1 MKLFTKYMTR
11 NDCYTAGR
19 KITHKGIMVH
29 STASVRLLSNMK
41 MVNPNV

>member
-19 KITHKGIMVH
+19 KITPRNHG
-29 STASVRLLSNMK
+29 TFDGCAGCNGG
-41 MVNPNV
+41 